1 MTPQQQGPDPKR
13 IFIAMTLIAFFLLGY
28 ELFSSYFLKP
38 PPQQPVQEEKAQSS
52 VPKKEDRPS
61 PVKEE
66 EASAPQLMLGT
77 TREKQ
82 KPGKTLRY
90 ELGSFSVEVSPKGG
104 KIVSFIDEKFGFDLI
119 TEAEKKLNVYP
130 LEVYTGDPKI
140 DYDLNFGEYRVEKKE
155 NKLILSFKK
164 GKRELVKELEFK
176 GAYVKLTVRSNL
188 GKKLYVLVGTHPF
201 EKSFYTHEGPVL
213 KLNGEV
219 IRIDKDDVKGRE
231 LIEGDIDFAGEESR
245 YFFKG
250 FKGNISRVVINKVH
264 YKPEGEDK
272 EKEIT
277 FTYVGYDEPMTL
289 YMGAKYYSRLRE
301 MGLEDLLDW
310 GMLKVAVKPLFIFMY
325 WVYEH
330 TGSWVLSIVILTF
343 LLRLVFFPLNYKST
357 TSMMKLQ
364 EAAPRLEKIR
374 KKYKDDPAKMQEE
387 MMKLYSEI
395 GFNPMSGCLPML
407 VQIPVFF
414 ALYKVLIITVD
425 LKLSGMLWIP
435 SLADKDPFYILPVV
449 MGLTMI
455 LQQRLTPNPDPK
467 QNLIMYISAVAFTF
481 LFASFPS
488 GLVLYWTVNNIL
500 NIGQNYLIKNV
511 MLKKK

>member
-1 MTPQQQGPDPKR
+1 
-13 IFIAMTLIAFFLLGY
+13 MTLIAFFLLGY
-28 ELFSSYFLKP
+28 ELFSSYFLRPAPQQTP
-38 PPQQPVQEEKAQSS
+38 PPQQEQTAKEVKKTEPEEK
-52 VPKKEDRPS
+52 
-61 PVKEE
+61 
-66 EASAPQLMLGT
+66 ASAPQLMLGT
-77 TREKQ
+77 TREKK
-82 KPGKTLRY
+82 KPVKTLKY
-90 ELGSFSVEVSPKGG
+90 DVGSFSIEVSPEGG
-104 KIVSFIDEKFGFDLI
+104 RIVSFVDKQFGFDLI

-130 LEVYTGDPKI
+130 LEVYTGNPDI
-140 DYDLNFGEYRVEKKE
+140 DYDLNFGEYKIEKRE
-155 NKLILSFKK
+155 DKLILTFKK
-164 GKRELVKELEFK
+164 GGKELTKELEFK
-176 GAYVKLTVRSNL
+176 DFYVKLTVKSNL
-188 GKKLYVLVGTHPF
+188 NRKVYVLVGTHPF
-201 EKSFYTHEGPVL
+201 EASFYTHEGPVL
-213 KLNGEV
+213 KLGGEV
-219 IRIDKDDVKGRE
+219 LRIDKDDIKARE
-231 LIEGDIDFAGEESR
+231 FIEGNIEFAGEESR

-250 FKGNISRVVINKVH
+250 FKGKISHVVINKVS
-264 YKPEGEDK
+264 YKPEGEEK

-277 FTYVGYDEPMTL
+277 FTYVGYDEPLTL

-301 MGLEDLLDW
+301 LELSDLLDW

-364 EAAPRLEKIR
+364 EAAPQLEKIK
-374 KKYKDDPAKMQEE
+374 KKYKDDPVKMQQE

-395 GFNPMSGCLPML
+395 GFNPMSGCLPIL

-425 LKLSGMLWIP
+425 LKLSGMLWIH
-435 SLADKDPFYILPVV
+435 SLADKDPFYILPVI

-455 LQQRLTPNPDPK
+455 LQQKFTPNPDPK

-481 LFASFPS
+481 LFANFPS

-511 MLKKK
+511 ILKKR

>member
-13 IFIAMTLIAFFLLGY
+13 IFIAMTVIAFFLLGY

-38 PPQQPVQEEKAQSS
+38 PPKQTQTVEKRKTEQEGKAT
-52 VPKKEDRPS
+52 PRR
-61 PVKEE
+61 VKEKPG
-66 EASAPQLMLGT
+66 SVPQLMLGT

-82 KPGKTLRY
+82 KPEKTLKY
-90 ELGSFSVEVSPKGG
+90 EFGGFTVEVSPKGG
-104 KIVSFIDEKFGFDLI
+104 KIVSFVDKQFGFDLI
-119 TEAEKKLNVYP
+119 TSAEKKLNVYP
-130 LEVYTGDPKI
+130 LEVYTGDPSI
-140 DYDLNFGEYRVEKKE
+140 DYDLNFGSYRVEKRD
-155 NKLILSFKK
+155 NRLILTYRK
-164 GKRELVKELEFK
+164 GKRTLVKELEFK
-176 GAYVKLTVRSNL
+176 DFYVKLSIKSNL
-188 GKKLYVLVGTHPF
+188 NRKLYVLVGTHPF
-201 EKSFYTHEGPVL
+201 ERSFYTHEGPVL

-219 IRIDKDDVKGRE
+219 VRIDK
-231 LIEGDIDFAGEESR
+231 GDIDKREYLEGKIEFAGEESR

-250 FKGNISRVVINKVH
+250 FKGNISSVVINKVS
-264 YKPEGEDK
+264 YRPEGEK
-272 EKEIT
+272 GEKEIT
-277 FTYVGYDEPMTL
+277 FTYVGYDEPLTL

-310 GMLKVAVKPLFIFMY
+310 GRLKVAVKPLFIFMY

-330 TGSWVLSIVILTF
+330 TGSWVISIVILTF

-364 EAAPRLEKIR
+364 QAAPRLEKIK
-374 KKYKDDPAKMQEE
+374 KKYKDDPAKMQQE

-395 GFNPMSGCLPML
+395 GFNPMSGCLPIL

-425 LKLSGMLWIP
+425 LKLSGMLWIS
-435 SLADKDPFYILPVV
+435 SLAEKDPYYILPVV

-455 LQQRLTPNPDPK
+455 LQQKLTPNPDQK
-467 QNLIMYISAVAFTF
+467 QNLVMYISAVAFTF
-481 LFASFPS
+481 LFANFPS

-511 MLKKK
+511 ILKKK

>member
-1 MTPQQQGPDPKR
+1 MNPQQQGPDPKR
-13 IFIAMTLIAFFLLGY
+13 IFIAMTLVAFLLLGY
-28 ELFSSYFLKP
+28 EIFSSFFFKGT
-38 PPQQPVQEEKAQSS
+38 PQQPVQQEKTEE
-52 VPKKEDRPS
+52 
-61 PVKEE
+61 PVKKQETPGGKKVEE
-66 EASAPQLMLGT
+66 PPAPQLMLGT

-82 KPGKTLRY
+82 KPSETLKY
-90 ELGSFSVEVSPKGG
+90 SMGGFSVEISPKGG
-104 KIVSFIDEKFGFDLI
+104 KIVSFVDEKFGFDLI
-119 TEAEKKLNVYP
+119 TDAEKKLNVYP
-130 LEVYTGDPKI
+130 LEIYTGDPDI
-140 DYDLNFGEYRVEKKE
+140 DYDLNFGNYSVERKD
-155 NKLILSFKK
+155 NRLILTFRK
-164 GKRELVKELEFK
+164 GKIKLTKELEFK
-176 GAYVKLTVRSNL
+176 DAYVLLTVKGDL
-188 GKKLYVLVGTHPF
+188 GKKFYVLVGTHPF
-201 EKSFYTHEGPVL
+201 EQSFYTHEGPVL

-219 IRIDKDDVKGRE
+219 VRIDKDDVSKRE
-231 LIEGDIDFAGEESR
+231 FIEGNIEFAGEESR

-250 FKGNISRVVINKVH
+250 FKGNIKRVVINKVN
-264 YKPEGEDK
+264 YKPEGEEG

-277 FTYVGYDEPMTL
+277 FTYVGYEEPLTL

-301 MGLEDLLDW
+301 LGLEDLLDW

-343 LLRLVFFPLNYKST
+343 LLRVVFFPLNYKST

-364 EAAPRLEKIR
+364 QAAPQLEKIK
-374 KKYKDDPAKMQEE
+374 KKYKDDPAKMQQE

-395 GFNPMSGCLPML
+395 GFNPMSGCLPIL

-435 SLADKDPFYILPVV
+435 SLADKDPFYILPVI

-455 LQQRLTPNPDPK
+455 LQQKVTPNPDPK

>member
-1 MTPQQQGPDPKR
+1 MTQQQGPDPKR

-28 ELFSSYFLKP
+28 EILSPYLFKP
-38 PPQQPVQEEKAQSS
+38 APQEKVVQKTEKEVKPEEKT
-52 VPKKEDRPS
+52 PP
-61 PVKEE
+61 
-66 EASAPQLMLGT
+66 SAPQLMLGT
-77 TREKQ
+77 RREKL
-82 KPGKTLRY
+82 KPAETLKY
-90 ELGSFSVEVSPKGG
+90 QLGDFSVEVSPVGG
-104 KIVSFIDEKFGFDLI
+104 RIVSFVDRQFGFDLI
-119 TEAEKKLNVYP
+119 TDAERKLGVFP
-130 LEVYTGDPKI
+130 LEIYTGDPSL
-140 DYDLNFGEYRVEKKE
+140 DYDLNFGNYRVERE
-155 NKLILSFKK
+155 GDSLVMTYQK
-164 GKRELVKELEFK
+164 GDIKLVKRLLFRD
-176 GAYVKLTVRSNL
+176 YYIKLSVESNL
-188 GKKLYVLVGTHPF
+188 KRSFYILVGTHPF

-213 KLNGEV
+213 KINGEV
-219 IRIDKDDVKGRE
+219 LRIDVGDLKGKQLYEGR
-231 LIEGDIDFAGEESR
+231 IEFAGEESR

-250 FKGNISRVVINKVH
+250 FKGNIERVVVDKVS
-264 YKPEGEDK
+264 YRSDGE
-272 EKEIT
+272 EKFIT
-277 FTYVGYDEPMTL
+277 FTYVGYSEPMTL

-301 MGLEDLLDW
+301 MGLADLLDW
-310 GMLKVAVKPLFIFMY
+310 GMLKVIVKPLFIFMY

-330 TGSWVLSIVILTF
+330 TGSWILSIVILTF
-343 LLRLVFFPLNYKST
+343 LLRLIFFPLNYKST

-395 GFNPMSGCLPML
+395 GFNPMSGCLPIL

-455 LQQRLTPNPDPK
+455 LQQKLTPNPDPK

-511 MLKKK
+511 ILKK